1 MRHTAI
7 LMALALLTVGLA
19 SAQESASIRF
29 VVRDPHATPQRGI
42 RITLDLGDGRG
53 PRSHVTDD
61 RGATERL
68 ISPTG
73 LVTVTHVLDA
83 DNTPLTFEMTTLDGR
98 LVLPLT
104 GDREIPWAYDRAS
117 RSVISLPRT
126 MSNEAFP
133 ELSAERATSSLDLRG
148 TPAPAAG
155 TPAPILVSGD
165 AGQAEAGGGAF
176 GYVIGGIVLIGA
188 ASSLWVGIRAT
199 RATRATQ
206 TPRRDPRR
214 RRKN

>member
-7 LMALALLTVGLA
+7 LMALVLFTVGLA

-53 PRSHVTDD
+53 PLSHVTDD

-83 DNTPLTFEMTTLDGR
+83 ENTPLTFEMTTLDGM

-133 ELSAERATSSLDLRG
+133 ELSAERTSAIDLRD
-148 TPAPAAG
+148 TPAAAG

-176 GYVIGGIVLIGA
+176 GYVVGGIVLIGA
-188 ASSLWVGIRAT
+188 ALGLWVGM
-199 RATRATQ
+199 
-206 TPRRDPRR
+206 RR
-214 RRKN
+214 RRRPPPRTRGGR